1 MSKQVNTFC
10 RICEPACPMIATVDA
25 HDEIVTL
32 EPNKNHP
39 TKGVACHKGLSY
51 IDMHRDPDRMNYPLR
66 RKNHKS
72 ESVGDFER
80 VSWDESIQEC
90 ADKLNAIIEEHG
102 PNAVAIYS
110 GNPGVF
116 NSRGLVYAGVL
127 REILGTQISFS
138 ANTQD
143 MSNRMTVAAAVYGS
157 MSVMTPDLANTQYLL
172 CMGSNPRV
180 SKWTVVSTANDSGR
194 TMENIKKRGGKI
206 RFVNPR
212 VTESSTP
219 ETGDTLLIK
228 PGADVYF
235 LAAVLHEIQQI
246 DGLDHKVIEQW
257 GTGANE
263 ALKFVSQYPAE
274 RVSHIVGIDVDDIK
288 QVAAEF
294 VAADGAGIYL
304 SVGVNQGRQGTLAA
318 WLADVIVFLTGNLG
332 RKGGMLKPPG
342 AMPMMPP
349 AKLARIKVQT
359 SLGELQYAGAGPIP
373 LPAVALPELIKNGDI
388 KAVINLNGNA
398 LLSVSGESKWR
409 EAIAELDLL
418 VSIDIQRNSM
428 AEVSDYVF
436 PATDFLERA
445 DINFIALGAQTDPH
459 IQYTDEVIQPK
470 YERKHDYRI
479 MLDLIKA
486 MGRFPSDDP
495 DGWGIINKILGA
507 RGLSIEQLKNS
518 PHQMHYLE
526 KEPFDQLYQ
535 SVLQHPDKKVHCYP
549 EILEEFGL
557 LQRCEEIFQELEK
570 EPEGTLKMISMRTAY
585 MHNTWY
591 ANVKKLRRGAQSVNP
606 LHICSVDADRL
617 CLTEGERVRVFNQ
630 FGSIE
635 TPIKID
641 DSLRPG
647 AVAMAHG
654 YGKGRPGQRAAESN
668 PGANAN
674 QLAPNTMETVEP
686 LSNMSWIGAYPV
698 EVEKLIEVETV

>member
-10 RICEPACPMIATVDA
+10 RICEPACPMIATVDER
-25 HDEIVTL
+25 DEIMTL

-39 TKGVACHKGLSY
+39 TGGLPCHKGLSY
-51 IDMHRDPDRMNYPLR
+51 IDMHRDPDRMNYPLK
-66 RKNHKS
+66 RKNPKS

-80 VSWDESIQEC
+80 VSWDQAIKEC
-90 ADKLNAIIEEHG
+90 ADKLNAIIEKHG
-102 PNAVAIYS
+102 PDSVAVYS

-116 NSRGLVYAGVL
+116 NSRALVYAGVF
-127 REILGTQISFS
+127 REVLGSKMSFS

-143 MSNRMTVAAAVYGS
+143 MSNRMTVAAAMYGS
-157 MSVMTPDLANTQYLL
+157 FSVMTPDLPNTKYLL

-194 TMENIKKRGGKI
+194 TMEDIKKRGGKI
-206 RFVNPR
+206 RFVNPKI
-212 VTESSTP
+212 TESSTP

-246 DGLDHKVIEQW
+246 GGLDEKIIEQW
-257 GTGANE
+257 GTGADE
-263 ALKFVSQYPAE
+263 ALQFVSRYPAE
-274 RVSHIVGIDVDDIK
+274 RVSHIVGIDVADIK

-304 SVGVNQGRQGTLAA
+304 SVGVGQGRQGTLAA
-318 WLADVIVFLTGNLG
+318 WLADVTVFLTGNLG
-332 RKGGMLKPPG
+332 RKGGMLKPPA

-349 AKLARIKVQT
+349 AKLAAIKVQT
-359 SLGELQYAGAGPIP
+359 SLGELQYSGPGPVP
-373 LPAVALPELIKNGDI
+373 LPAVALPELINNGDI
-388 KAVINLNGNA
+388 KALINLNGNP
-398 LLSVSGESKWR
+398 LLSVSAEPQWR
-409 EAIAELDLL
+409 EAIAKLDLL
-418 VSIDIQRNSM
+418 VSLDIQRNTM
-428 AEVSDYVF
+428 AEVSDYVL

-445 DINFIALGAQTDPH
+445 DINFIALGVQTNPH
-459 IQYTDEVIQPK
+459 VQYTDAVVQPK

-479 MLDLIKA
+479 MLDIIKA
-486 MGRFPSDDP
+486 MGRFPGDDP

-507 RGLSIEQLKNS
+507 RGLSIDQLKNA
-518 PHQMHYLE
+518 PNQMQYLE
-526 KEPFDQLYQ
+526 DEPFDQLYQ
-535 SVLQHPDKKVHCYP
+535 SALQHPDKKVHCCP
-549 EILEEFGL
+549 EIFEEFGL
-557 LQRCEEIFQELEK
+557 FKRCEDIFQELDK
-570 EPEGTLKMISMRTAY
+570 EPEGTLKMISMRTSY

-606 LHICSVDADRL
+606 LHICSADADRL
-617 CLTEGERVRVFNQ
+617 NLTEGERVRVFNQ
-630 FGSIE
+630 YGSIE
-635 TPIKID
+635 TPIRID
-641 DSLRPG
+641 DDLRPG

-654 YGKGRPGQRAAESN
+654 YGKGRPGQRAAEAN
-668 PGANAN
+668 PGVNAN

-698 EVEKLIEVETV
+698 EVEKL